1 MPGLVGATGPQGSV
15 GPAGAP
21 KRVERYTAT
30 SSTSLT
36 APVATF
42 TWPACSSAPDVD
54 IIPTWSGNQMI
65 VGGVTAQTLSGA
77 TVAVKRSK
85 PTLLLTDGPFEPA
98 PSTAVTIRL
107 ICN

>member
-1 MPGLVGATGPQGSV
+1 
-15 GPAGAP
+15 
-21 KRVERYTAT
+21 
-30 SSTSLT
+30 
-36 APVATF
+36 
-42 TWPACSSAPDVD
+42 
-54 IIPTWSGNQMI
+54 MI